1 MTASKNRKSLYKWES
16 GERPG
21 KTKPSR
27 HYRHFTLQHLVDI
40 GKIIRNSSLP
50 NWAKEEIV
58 KELSKYFYKD
68 DPLLNIVQF
77 KIIALSNL
85 ED

>member
-1 MTASKNRKSLYKWES
+1 MSKYNWIS

-27 HYRHFTLQHLVDI
+27 HYRHFTLQHLIDI
-40 GKIIRNSSLP
+40 GKIIRNGNWP
-50 NWAKEEIV
+50 GWAKEELV
-58 KELSKYFYKD
+58 RELSKYFHKE
-68 DPLLNIVQF
+68 DPLLNIPQF
-77 KIIALSNL
+77 KIIALSSL